1 MMDSSIAFHS
11 ILEIKE
17 KKKELKSQWEYFV
30 GEDQKP
36 QKIRKDIFQSWKR
49 CQNYGVNPH
58 QKQSSVILTNDQLS
72 ELIDKS
78 QLYNTSIPILEELK
92 QQTVGTEHLITL
104 CDSNGRIIY
113 LSGKHSLLHKA
124 EKMNFV
130 QGADWSEKIAGSN
143 AIGTS
148 IAAGKPI
155 QVFAYEHFCE
165 GVHPWNCSAA
175 PIKDPFT
182 GQLLGVFDL
191 TGPNGLA
198 QPHSLSLAQNVSNL
212 IQMEMKEK
220 SSHIRQ
226 KLLDHYENSLKK
238 YQSNSVILLD
248 AMLNVVLANSNCLSL
263 LQISDWR
270 QLWSQPEISQIKILI
285 FNSNENELELDRYLP
300 SLHLNIRIQSIVFE
314 SERIGYILHF
324 EKKQKHTSSQLK
336 YPEIWG
342 DIIGQSEV
350 FKRAIQKAQTS
361 ATTDMPILITGE
373 SGTGKEQFAQAIH
386 KTSTRNQYP
395 FLTINCGAIPKELI
409 SSELFGYEPG
419 VFTGGNP
426 KGKKG
431 IFEKAEGGTLLLD
444 EIGEMPPDLQ
454 VHLLRVLQEKEIVRL
469 GSSQPIAIDVRI
481 IAATNKNPDELI
493 KQKELRTDL
502 YFRLNVID
510 LKLPALRERKDDLP
524 YLYNYFAVKSA
535 KKLNKP
541 VPTFDKQ
548 VISYFHN
555 YHWPGN
561 IRQLENTIDHA
572 VLFCKNNHI
581 TLSSLPDSLQNLN
594 KLQDQHESSEI
605 LTTLE
610 QEEKQKIMQLLM
622 RTNNNISEVARQ
634 CGIARTTL
642 YRKMKKYKLQ

>member
-1 MMDSSIAFHS
+1 
-11 ILEIKE
+11 
-17 KKKELKSQWEYFV
+17 
-30 GEDQKP
+30 
-36 QKIRKDIFQSWKR
+36 
-49 CQNYGVNPH
+49 
-58 QKQSSVILTNDQLS
+58 
-72 ELIDKS
+72 
-78 QLYNTSIPILEELK
+78 
-92 QQTVGTEHLITL
+92 
-104 CDSNGRIIY
+104 
-113 LSGKHSLLHKA
+113 
-124 EKMNFV
+124 MN
-130 QGADWSEKIAGSN
+130 
-143 AIGTS
+143 
-148 IAAGKPI
+148 
-155 QVFAYEHFCE
+155 
-165 GVHPWNCSAA
+165 
-175 PIKDPFT
+175 
-182 GQLLGVFDL
+182 
-191 TGPNGLA
+191 
-198 QPHSLSLAQNVSNL
+198 LAQNVSNL

-610 QEEKQKIMQLLM
+610 QEEKQKI
-622 RTNNNISEVARQ
+622 
-634 CGIARTTL
+634 
-642 YRKMKKYKLQ
+642 